1 MKKVIVVGS
10 NHAGTYAQYTLL
22 DNYKD
27 NVEVTAYDANSNI
40 PFLGCGIALWVGG
53 VIKQP
58 DGLFYSNPKK
68 LEELGSKIHTEH
80 QVVDVNFKEKT
91 IKVKDLK
98 TGKEFEDNYDD
109 LILAVGSWPIVPR
122 IEGMDLKNIVLT
134 KRYQDAQSAIKL
146 IEQENV
152 NNVVVVG
159 AGYIGIELAEAFHL
173 KGKNVTLIT
182 DGEILNK
189 YYDKEFV
196 EEMRNKLTSNGI
208 KVVENERVQKF
219 EGKGKIEKVFTDKG
233 EYEADAA
240 MISVGIHANTKFLKD
255 SELKMNERGVIE
267 VNASQET
274 NIPNVYAVGDCATI
288 VSNVMGKGQ
297 HIGLA
302 TNAVRTGI
310 IAGHNIGGTKL
321 NMKGVQGSNAISIL
335 GLAMTST
342 GITEEVALA
351 LGMDVDSVTI
361 EDNIRP
367 DFMPTN
373 NKVKIKVLWDK
384 KTLKILGAQ
393 IMSEE
398 DITLAIHTFSLALE
412 VGYTIDKLATLDL
425 FFLPHFNKPDNFIT
439 KAGLAAL
446 SKIL

>member
-1 MKKVIVVGS
+1 
-10 NHAGTYAQYTLL
+10 
-22 DNYKD
+22 
-27 NVEVTAYDANSNI
+27 
-40 PFLGCGIALWVGG
+40 
-53 VIKQP
+53 
-58 DGLFYSNPKK
+58 
-68 LEELGSKIHTEH
+68 
-80 QVVDVNFKEKT
+80 
-91 IKVKDLK
+91 
-98 TGKEFEDNYDD
+98 
-109 LILAVGSWPIVPR
+109 
-122 IEGMDLKNIVLT
+122 MDLKNIVLT

-373 NKVKIKVLWDK
+373 NKVKIKVL
-384 KTLKILGAQ
+384 
-393 IMSEE
+393 
-398 DITLAIHTFSLALE
+398 
-412 VGYTIDKLATLDL
+412 
-425 FFLPHFNKPDNFIT
+425 
-439 KAGLAAL
+439 
-446 SKIL
+446 